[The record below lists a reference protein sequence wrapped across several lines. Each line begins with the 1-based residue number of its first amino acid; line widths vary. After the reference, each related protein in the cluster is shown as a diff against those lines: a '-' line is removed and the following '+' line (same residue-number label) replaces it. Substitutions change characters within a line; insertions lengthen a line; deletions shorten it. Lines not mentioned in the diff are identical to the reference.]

1 MVGFTVAMDQGEHA
15 RSGGRHGFVLGPTV
29 DGPGRDGPGRD
40 GPGRDGAG
48 PAGAGLDGA
57 AADRTGREEES
68 LGAPGRE
75 DALRVRWR
83 GPEGRESVTAE
94 MQLLAALEVAGIS
107 AAPDVIGMEE
117 DGYIRETAPPL
128 ARRRGRRAAD
138 GGAPA
143 TGERVA
149 QARARED
156 LEALVAALHERG
168 WVLGTPR
175 GRGLGVRADGSVLVL
190 DLSGLRH
197 EQSLAVRSA
206 DLHWIDSVLED
217 EERTLRRRVHALA
230 GGGAP
235 SLDLP
240 GLLGAPAGASPAD
253 PPRVPGDQGDQGE
266 PERPDGVQ
274 QEVVREEAEEEVDAA
289 DAGSV
294 APLPAPRLRR
304 ARTEARAKGGADAGS
319 SRRRGTGGALS
330 AVLGERRHRRTA
342 LLSGAV
348 VLALGLGAAAA
359 ITVTMDRSEPARQA
373 PAVVADGAPAGAGSS
388 QEGQVPAIED
398 PWALAAELAGSRHA
412 YLTGASDVPVAAEGG
427 PAQEED
433 ERIRAA
439 YEGYEVQGSGPVV
452 HEAELLEGPDEDGR
466 AVLRVLVSTEAGQVR
481 EGSGLVQ
488 ETPNSGAS
496 QIDLVLIW
504 DGARWRIL
512 ETRTA

>member
-15 RSGGRHGFVLGPTV
+15 RSGGHHRFVLGPTA
-29 DGPGRDGPGRD
+29 DGPGRDGPGRE
-40 GPGRDGAG
+40 GPG
-48 PAGAGLDGA
+48 PAGAGRDGA
-57 AADRTGREEES
+57 SGDRTGREEES

-83 GPEGRESVTAE
+83 GPDGRESVTAE

-156 LEALVAALHERG
+156 LEAFVASLHERG
-168 WVLGTPR
+168 WVLGAPR

-190 DLSGLRH
+190 DLSGMRR

-217 EERTLRRRVHALA
+217 EERTLRRRVHALPGA
-230 GGGAP
+230 GAP

-240 GLLGAPAGASPAD
+240 GFLVTPAGTGPTD
-253 PPRVPGDQGDQGE
+253 PPRVPGEQGV
-266 PERPDGVQ
+266 PD
-274 QEVVREEAEEEVDAA
+274 REDAAEADSAEADVAA
-289 DAGSV
+289 DASVV

-304 ARTEARAKGGADAGS
+304 ARTQARAAGGGDTGS
-319 SRRRGTGGALS
+319 SRRRGSGGALS

-359 ITVTMDRSEPARQA
+359 ITLTTDRPEPARQA
-373 PAVVADGAPAGAGSS
+373 PAVVAGGAPSGAGAS
-388 QEGQVPAIED
+388 QEGQVPEIED
-398 PWALAAELAGSRHA
+398 PWALAAELAGSRHS

-427 PAQEED
+427 AAQEED
-433 ERIRAA
+433 ERIRTA

-452 HEAELLEGPDEDGR
+452 HEAELLEGPDEDGI

-481 EGSGLVQ
+481 EGSGIVQ
-488 ETPNSGAS
+488 ETSDSGAY
-496 QIDLVLIW
+496 QVDLVLVW
-504 DGARWRIL
+504 DGARWRIF

>member
-15 RSGGRHGFVLGPTV
+15 RSGGRHRFVLGPTV
-29 DGPGRDGPGRD
+29 DGPGSDGP
-40 GPGRDGAG
+40 G

-57 AADRTGREEES
+57 VGDRTGREEES

-83 GPEGRESVTAE
+83 GPDGRESVTAE
-94 MQLLAALEVAGIS
+94 LQLLAALEVAGIS

-149 QARARED
+149 QARAREN
-156 LEALVAALHERG
+156 LEAFVAALHERG
-168 WVLGTPR
+168 WVLGAPR

-190 DLSGLRH
+190 DLSGLRR

-217 EERTLRRRVHALA
+217 EERTLRRRVHALPGA
-230 GGGAP
+230 GAP

-240 GLLGAPAGASPAD
+240 GFLVTPAGTGPTD
-253 PPRVPGDQGDQGE
+253 PPRVPGEQGV
-266 PERPDGVQ
+266 PD
-274 QEVVREEAEEEVDAA
+274 REDAAEADSAEADVAA
-289 DAGSV
+289 DASVV

-304 ARTEARAKGGADAGS
+304 ARTQARAAGGGDTGS
-319 SRRRGTGGALS
+319 SRRRGSGGALS

-359 ITVTMDRSEPARQA
+359 ITLTTDRPEPARQA
-373 PAVVADGAPAGAGSS
+373 PAVVAGGAPSGAGAS
-388 QEGQVPAIED
+388 QEGQVPEIED
-398 PWALAAELAGSRHA
+398 PWALAAELAGSRHS

-427 PAQEED
+427 AAQEED
-433 ERIRAA
+433 ERIRTA

-452 HEAELLEGPDEDGR
+452 HEAELLEGPDEDGM

-481 EGSGLVQ
+481 EGSGIVQ
-488 ETPNSGAS
+488 ETSDSGAY
-496 QIDLVLIW
+496 QVDLVLVW
-504 DGARWRIL
+504 DGARWRIF

>member
-15 RSGGRHGFVLGPTV
+15 RSGGRHRFVLGPTA
-29 DGPGRDGPGRD
+29 DGPGRDGPGRE
-40 GPGRDGAG
+40 GPG
-48 PAGAGLDGA
+48 PAGAGRDGA
-57 AADRTGREEES
+57 SGDRTGREEES

-83 GPEGRESVTAE
+83 GPDGRESVTAE
-94 MQLLAALEVAGIS
+94 LQLLAALEVAGIS

-156 LEALVAALHERG
+156 LEAFVASLHERG
-168 WVLGTPR
+168 WVLGAPR

-190 DLSGLRH
+190 DLSGMRR

-217 EERTLRRRVHALA
+217 EERTLRRRVHALPGA
-230 GGGAP
+230 GAP

-240 GLLGAPAGASPAD
+240 GFLVTPAGTGPTD
-253 PPRVPGDQGDQGE
+253 PPRVPGEQGV
-266 PERPDGVQ
+266 PD
-274 QEVVREEAEEEVDAA
+274 REDAAEADSAEADVAA
-289 DAGSV
+289 DASVV

-304 ARTEARAKGGADAGS
+304 ARTQARAAGGGDTGS
-319 SRRRGTGGALS
+319 SRRRGSGGALS

-359 ITVTMDRSEPARQA
+359 ITLTTDRPEPARQA
-373 PAVVADGAPAGAGSS
+373 PAVVAGGAPSGAGAS
-388 QEGQVPAIED
+388 QEGQVPEIED
-398 PWALAAELAGSRHA
+398 PWALAAELAGSRHS

-427 PAQEED
+427 AAQEED
-433 ERIRAA
+433 ERIRTA

-452 HEAELLEGPDEDGR
+452 HEAELLEGPDEDGI

-481 EGSGLVQ
+481 EGSGIVQ
-488 ETPNSGAS
+488 ETSDSGAY
-496 QIDLVLIW
+496 QVDLVLVW
-504 DGARWRIL
+504 DGARWRIF

>member
-1 MVGFTVAMDQGEHA
+1 
-15 RSGGRHGFVLGPTV
+15 
-29 DGPGRDGPGRD
+29 
-40 GPGRDGAG
+40 
-48 PAGAGLDGA
+48 
-57 AADRTGREEES
+57 
-68 LGAPGRE
+68 
-75 DALRVRWR
+75 
-83 GPEGRESVTAE
+83 
-94 MQLLAALEVAGIS
+94 MQLLAALEAAGIS

-143 TGERVA
+143 TGERAA

-168 WVLGTPR
+168 WVLGAPR

-217 EERTLRRRVHALA
+217 EERTLRRRVHALP

-240 GLLGAPAGASPAD
+240 GLLDAPAGAGPTD
-253 PPRVPGDQGDQGE
+253 PPRVPGEHGE
-266 PERPDGVQ
+266 PERTDAAQ
-274 QEVVREEAEEEVDAA
+274 QEVAREEAEEEVDAA
-289 DAGSV
+289 DAGPV

-304 ARTEARAKGGADAGS
+304 ARTEARAAGGANGGS
-319 SRRRGTGGALS
+319 LRRRGSGGALS

-359 ITVTMDRSEPARQA
+359 ITLTVDRSEPARQA
-373 PAVVADGAPAGAGSS
+373 PAAVAGGAPAGAGSS
-388 QEGQVPAIED
+388 QEGQVPAIEE
-398 PWALAAELAGSRHA
+398 PWALAAELAGSRHS

-427 PAQEED
+427 AAQEED

-439 YEGYEVQGSGPVV
+439 YQGYEVQGSGPVV
-452 HEAELLEGPDEDGR
+452 HEAELIEGPDEDGR

-481 EGSGLVQ
+481 EGSGIVQ
-488 ETPNSGAS
+488 ETSDSGAS

>member
-15 RSGGRHGFVLGPTV
+15 RSGGRHRFVLGPTA
-29 DGPGRDGPGRD
+29 DGPGRDGPGRE
-40 GPGRDGAG
+40 GPG
-48 PAGAGLDGA
+48 PAGAGRDGA
-57 AADRTGREEES
+57 AGDRTGREEES

-83 GPEGRESVTAE
+83 GPDGRESVTAE
-94 MQLLAALEVAGIS
+94 LQLLAALEVAGIS

-156 LEALVAALHERG
+156 LEAFVASLHERG
-168 WVLGTPR
+168 WVLGAPR

-190 DLSGLRH
+190 DLSGLRR

-217 EERTLRRRVHALA
+217 EERTLRRRVHALPGA
-230 GGGAP
+230 GAP

-240 GLLGAPAGASPAD
+240 GFLVTPAGTGPTD
-253 PPRVPGDQGDQGE
+253 PPRVPGEQGV
-266 PERPDGVQ
+266 PD
-274 QEVVREEAEEEVDAA
+274 REDAAEADSAEADVAA
-289 DAGSV
+289 DASVV

-304 ARTEARAKGGADAGS
+304 ARTQARAAGGGDTGS
-319 SRRRGTGGALS
+319 SRRRGSGGALS

-359 ITVTMDRSEPARQA
+359 ITLTTDRPEPARQA
-373 PAVVADGAPAGAGSS
+373 PAVVAGGAPSGAGAS
-388 QEGQVPAIED
+388 QEGQVPEIED
-398 PWALAAELAGSRHA
+398 PWALAAELAGSRHS

-427 PAQEED
+427 AAQEED
-433 ERIRAA
+433 ERIRTA

-452 HEAELLEGPDEDGR
+452 HEAELLEGPDEDGM

-481 EGSGLVQ
+481 EGSGIVQ
-488 ETPNSGAS
+488 ETSDSGAY
-496 QIDLVLIW
+496 QVDLVLVW

>member
-15 RSGGRHGFVLGPTV
+15 RSGGRHRFVLGPTA
-29 DGPGRDGPGRD
+29 DGPGRDGPGRE
-40 GPGRDGAG
+40 GPG
-48 PAGAGLDGA
+48 PAGAGRDGA
-57 AADRTGREEES
+57 AGDRTGREEES

-83 GPEGRESVTAE
+83 GPDGRESVTAE
-94 MQLLAALEVAGIS
+94 LQLLAALEVAGIS

-128 ARRRGRRAAD
+128 ERRRGRRAAD

-156 LEALVAALHERG
+156 LEAFVASLHERG
-168 WVLGTPR
+168 WVLGAPR

-190 DLSGLRH
+190 DLSGMRR

-217 EERTLRRRVHALA
+217 EERTLRRRVHALPGA
-230 GGGAP
+230 GAP

-240 GLLGAPAGASPAD
+240 GFLVTPAGTGPTD
-253 PPRVPGDQGDQGE
+253 PPRVPGEQGV
-266 PERPDGVQ
+266 PD
-274 QEVVREEAEEEVDAA
+274 REDAAEADSAEADVAA
-289 DAGSV
+289 DASVV

-304 ARTEARAKGGADAGS
+304 ARTQARAAGGGDTGS
-319 SRRRGTGGALS
+319 SRRRGSGGALS

-359 ITVTMDRSEPARQA
+359 ITLTTDRPEPARQA
-373 PAVVADGAPAGAGSS
+373 PAVVAGGAPSGAGAS
-388 QEGQVPAIED
+388 QEGQVPEIED
-398 PWALAAELAGSRHA
+398 PWALAAELAGSRHS

-427 PAQEED
+427 AAQEED
-433 ERIRAA
+433 ERIRTA

-452 HEAELLEGPDEDGR
+452 HEAELLEGPDEDGM

-481 EGSGLVQ
+481 EGSGIVQ
-488 ETPNSGAS
+488 ETSDSGAY
-496 QIDLVLIW
+496 QVDLVLVW
-504 DGARWRIL
+504 DGARWRIF

>member
-15 RSGGRHGFVLGPTV
+15 RSGGRHRFVLGPTA
-29 DGPGRDGPGRD
+29 DGPGRDGPGRE
-40 GPGRDGAG
+40 GPG
-48 PAGAGLDGA
+48 PAGAGRDGA
-57 AADRTGREEES
+57 AGDRTGREEES

-83 GPEGRESVTAE
+83 GPDGRESVTAE
-94 MQLLAALEVAGIS
+94 LQLLAALEVAGIS

-156 LEALVAALHERG
+156 LEAFVASLHERG
-168 WVLGTPR
+168 WVLGAQR

-190 DLSGLRH
+190 DLSGMRR

-217 EERTLRRRVHALA
+217 EERTLRRRVHALPGA
-230 GGGAP
+230 GAP

-240 GLLGAPAGASPAD
+240 GFLVTPAGTGPTD
-253 PPRVPGDQGDQGE
+253 PPRVPGEQGV
-266 PERPDGVQ
+266 PD
-274 QEVVREEAEEEVDAA
+274 REDAAEADSAEADVAA
-289 DAGSV
+289 DASVV

-304 ARTEARAKGGADAGS
+304 ARTQARAAGGGDTGS
-319 SRRRGTGGALS
+319 SRRRGSGGALS

-359 ITVTMDRSEPARQA
+359 ITLTTDRPEPARQA
-373 PAVVADGAPAGAGSS
+373 PAVVAGGAPSGAGAS
-388 QEGQVPAIED
+388 QEGQVPEIED
-398 PWALAAELAGSRHA
+398 PWALAAELAGSRHS

-427 PAQEED
+427 AAQEED
-433 ERIRAA
+433 ERIRTA

-452 HEAELLEGPDEDGR
+452 HEAELLEGPDEDGI

-481 EGSGLVQ
+481 EGSGIVQ
-488 ETPNSGAS
+488 ETSDSGAY
-496 QIDLVLIW
+496 QVDLVLVW
-504 DGARWRIL
+504 DGARWRIF

>member
-1 MVGFTVAMDQGEHA
+1 MRVAVGFTVAMDEGEHA
-15 RSGGRHGFVLGPTV
+15 RSGGRHRFVLGPTA
-29 DGPGRDGPGRD
+29 DGPGRDGPGRE
-40 GPGRDGAG
+40 GPG

-57 AADRTGREEES
+57 AGDRTGREEES

-83 GPEGRESVTAE
+83 GPDGRESVTAE

-156 LEALVAALHERG
+156 LEAFVAALHERG
-168 WVLGTPR
+168 WVLGAPR

-190 DLSGLRH
+190 DLSGLRR

-217 EERTLRRRVHALA
+217 EERTLRRRVHALPGA
-230 GGGAP
+230 GAP

-240 GLLGAPAGASPAD
+240 GFLVTPAGTGPTD
-253 PPRVPGDQGDQGE
+253 PPRVPGEQGV
-266 PERPDGVQ
+266 PD
-274 QEVVREEAEEEVDAA
+274 REDAAEADSAEADVAA
-289 DAGSV
+289 DASVV

-304 ARTEARAKGGADAGS
+304 ARTQARAAGGGDTGA
-319 SRRRGTGGALS
+319 SRRRGSGGALS

-348 VLALGLGAAAA
+348 VLTLGLGAAAA
-359 ITVTMDRSEPARQA
+359 ITLTTDRPEPARQA
-373 PAVVADGAPAGAGSS
+373 PAVVAGGAPSGAGAS
-388 QEGQVPAIED
+388 QEGQVPEIED
-398 PWALAAELAGSRHA
+398 PWALAAELAGSRHS

-427 PAQEED
+427 AAQEED
-433 ERIRAA
+433 ERIRTA

-452 HEAELLEGPDEDGR
+452 HEAELVEGPDEDGM

-481 EGSGLVQ
+481 EGSGIVQ
-488 ETPNSGAS
+488 ETSDSGAS
-496 QIDLVLIW
+496 QVDLVLVW
-504 DGARWRIL
+504 DGARWRIF

>member
-1 MVGFTVAMDQGEHA
+1 MVGFTVAMDEGEHA
-15 RSGGRHGFVLGPTV
+15 RSGGRHRFVLGPTV
-29 DGPGRDGPGRD
+29 DGPGRDGPGRE
-40 GPGRDGAG
+40 GPG
-48 PAGAGLDGA
+48 PAGAGLDGGA
-57 AADRTGREEES
+57 GDRTGREEES

-107 AAPDVIGMEE
+107 AAPDVIGREE

-128 ARRRGRRAAD
+128 ARGRGRRAAD

-149 QARARED
+149 QARAREE

-168 WVLGTPR
+168 WVLGAPR

-190 DLSGLRH
+190 DLSGLRR

-217 EERTLRRRVHALA
+217 EERTLRRRVHALP

-240 GLLGAPAGASPAD
+240 GLLYAPVGAGPTD
-253 PPRVPGDQGDQGE
+253 PSGVPGDQGE
-266 PERPDGVQ
+266 PERPDTAQ
-274 QEVVREEAEEEVDAA
+274 QEVAREEAEEEVDAA
-289 DAGSV
+289 AV

-304 ARTEARAKGGADAGS
+304 ARTEARAEGGANGGS
-319 SRRRGTGGALS
+319 SRRRGSGGALS

-359 ITVTMDRSEPARQA
+359 ITLTVDRSEPARQA
-373 PAVVADGAPAGAGSS
+373 PAAVAGGAPAGAGRS
-388 QEGQVPAIED
+388 QEGRVPAIED
-398 PWALAAELAGSRHA
+398 PWALAAELAGSRHS
-412 YLTGASDVPVAAEGG
+412 YLTGVSDVPVAADGG
-427 PAQEED
+427 AAQEED

-439 YEGYEVQGSGPVV
+439 YQGYEVQGSGPVV
-452 HEAELLEGPDEDGR
+452 HEAELIEGPDEDSR

-488 ETPNSGAS
+488 ETPNSGAA
-496 QIDLVLIW
+496 QVDLVLVW

>member
-15 RSGGRHGFVLGPTV
+15 RSGGRHRFVLGPTA
-29 DGPGRDGPGRD
+29 DGPGRDGPGRE
-40 GPGRDGAG
+40 GPG
-48 PAGAGLDGA
+48 PAGAGRDGA
-57 AADRTGREEES
+57 AGDRTGREEES

-83 GPEGRESVTAE
+83 GPDGRESVTAE
-94 MQLLAALEVAGIS
+94 LQLLAALEVAGIS

-156 LEALVAALHERG
+156 LEAFVASLHERG
-168 WVLGTPR
+168 CVLGAPR

-190 DLSGLRH
+190 DLSGMRR

-217 EERTLRRRVHALA
+217 EERTLRRRVHALPGA
-230 GGGAP
+230 GAP

-240 GLLGAPAGASPAD
+240 GFLVTPAGTGPTD
-253 PPRVPGDQGDQGE
+253 PPRVPGEQGV
-266 PERPDGVQ
+266 PD
-274 QEVVREEAEEEVDAA
+274 REDAAEADSAEADVAA
-289 DAGSV
+289 DASVV

-304 ARTEARAKGGADAGS
+304 ARTQARAAGGGDTGS
-319 SRRRGTGGALS
+319 SRRRGSGGALS

-359 ITVTMDRSEPARQA
+359 ITLTTDRPEPARQA
-373 PAVVADGAPAGAGSS
+373 PAVVAGGAPSGAGAS
-388 QEGQVPAIED
+388 QEGQVPEIED
-398 PWALAAELAGSRHA
+398 PWALAAELAGSRHS

-427 PAQEED
+427 AAQEED
-433 ERIRAA
+433 ERIRTA

-452 HEAELLEGPDEDGR
+452 HEAELLEGPDEDGI

-481 EGSGLVQ
+481 EGSGIVQ
-488 ETPNSGAS
+488 ETSDSGAY
-496 QIDLVLIW
+496 QVDLVLVW
-504 DGARWRIL
+504 DGARWRIF

>member
-1 MVGFTVAMDQGEHA
+1 MVGFTKAMDEGEHA
-15 RSGGRHGFVLGPTV
+15 RSGGRHRFVLGPTV
-29 DGPGRDGPGRD
+29 DGPGRKGPGRD
-40 GPGRDGAG
+40 GPG
-48 PAGAGLDGA
+48 PADAGLDGA
-57 AADRTGREEES
+57 DEDRTGREEES

-168 WVLGTPR
+168 WVLGAPR
-175 GRGLGVRADGSVLVL
+175 GRGLGVRADGGVLVL
-190 DLSGLRH
+190 DLSGLRR
-197 EQSLAVRSA
+197 EQSLAVHSA

-217 EERTLRRRVHALA
+217 EERTLRRRVHALP

-240 GLLGAPAGASPAD
+240 GLLDAPVGAGPAD
-253 PPRVPGDQGDQGE
+253 PPGVPGDQGE
-266 PERPDGVQ
+266 PERPDAG
-274 QEVVREEAEEEVDAA
+274 QEEAAEEEVDAA
-289 DAGSV
+289 DAGPV
-294 APLPAPRLRR
+294 APLPALWLRR
-304 ARTEARAKGGADAGS
+304 ARTEARAAGGADAGS
-319 SRRRGTGGALS
+319 SRRRRSGGALS

-342 LLSGAV
+342 LLSGVV
-348 VLALGLGAAAA
+348 VLVLGLGAAAA
-359 ITVTMDRSEPARQA
+359 ITLSTDRPEPARQA
-373 PAVVADGAPAGAGSS
+373 PAVVAGGAPAGAGSS
-388 QEGQVPAIED
+388 QEGPVPAIED
-398 PWALAAELAGSRHA
+398 PWALAAELAGSRHS

-427 PAQEED
+427 AAYEQD

-452 HEAELLEGPDEDGR
+452 HEADLIEGPDEDGR

-488 ETPNSGAS
+488 ETPSSGAA
-496 QIDLVLIW
+496 QVDLLLVW
-504 DGARWRIL
+504 DGTRWRIL

>member
-15 RSGGRHGFVLGPTV
+15 RSGGRHRFVLGPTA
-29 DGPGRDGPGRD
+29 DGPGRDGPGRE
-40 GPGRDGAG
+40 GPG
-48 PAGAGLDGA
+48 PAGAGRDGA
-57 AADRTGREEES
+57 AGDRTGREEES

-83 GPEGRESVTAE
+83 GPDGRESVTAE

-156 LEALVAALHERG
+156 LEAFVASLHERG
-168 WVLGTPR
+168 WVLGAPR

-190 DLSGLRH
+190 DLSGMRR

-217 EERTLRRRVHALA
+217 EERTLRRRVHALPGA
-230 GGGAP
+230 GAP

-240 GLLGAPAGASPAD
+240 GFLVTPAGTGPTD
-253 PPRVPGDQGDQGE
+253 PPRVPGEQGV
-266 PERPDGVQ
+266 PD
-274 QEVVREEAEEEVDAA
+274 REDAAEADSAEADVAA
-289 DAGSV
+289 DASVV

-304 ARTEARAKGGADAGS
+304 ARTQARAAGGGDTGS
-319 SRRRGTGGALS
+319 SRRRGSGGALS

-359 ITVTMDRSEPARQA
+359 ITLTTDRPEPARQA
-373 PAVVADGAPAGAGSS
+373 PAVVAGGAPSGAGAS
-388 QEGQVPAIED
+388 QEGQVPEIED
-398 PWALAAELAGSRHA
+398 PWALAAELAGSRHS

-427 PAQEED
+427 AAQEED
-433 ERIRAA
+433 ERIRTA

-452 HEAELLEGPDEDGR
+452 HEAELLEGPDEDGM

-481 EGSGLVQ
+481 EGSGIVQ
-488 ETPNSGAS
+488 ETSDSGAY
-496 QIDLVLIW
+496 QVDLVLVW
-504 DGARWRIL
+504 DGARWRIF

>member
-1 MVGFTVAMDQGEHA
+1 MGFTVAMDEGEHA
-15 RSGGRHGFVLGPTV
+15 RSGGRHRFVLGPTA
-29 DGPGRDGPGRD
+29 DGPGRDGPGRE
-40 GPGRDGAG
+40 GPG

-57 AADRTGREEES
+57 AGDRTGREEES
-68 LGAPGRE
+68 LGALGRE

-117 DGYIRETAPPL
+117 YGYIRETAPPL

-168 WVLGTPR
+168 WVLGAPR

-190 DLSGLRH
+190 DLSGLRR

-217 EERTLRRRVHALA
+217 EERTLRRRVHALP
-230 GGGAP
+230 GGDAP

-240 GLLGAPAGASPAD
+240 GLLDAPAGAGPAD
-253 PPRVPGDQGDQGE
+253 PPGLPGDQGE
-266 PERPDGVQ
+266 PERPDAG
-274 QEVVREEAEEEVDAA
+274 QEEAAEEEVDAA
-289 DAGSV
+289 DAGPV

-304 ARTEARAKGGADAGS
+304 ARTEARAAGGADAGS
-319 SRRRGTGGALS
+319 SRRRRSGGALS
-330 AVLGERRHRRTA
+330 AVLGQRRHRRTA

-359 ITVTMDRSEPARQA
+359 ITLTTDRPAPARQA
-373 PAVVADGAPAGAGSS
+373 PAVVAGGAPAGAGSS
-388 QEGQVPAIED
+388 QEGPVPAIED
-398 PWALAAELAGSRHA
+398 PWALAAELAGSRHS

-427 PAQEED
+427 AAQEED
-433 ERIRAA
+433 ERIREA

-452 HEAELLEGPDEDGR
+452 HEADLIEGPDEDGR

-488 ETPNSGAS
+488 ETPNSGAA
-496 QIDLVLIW
+496 QVDLVLVW

>member
-1 MVGFTVAMDQGEHA
+1 MRVAVGFTVAMDEGEHA
-15 RSGGRHGFVLGPTV
+15 RSGGRHRFVLGPTA
-29 DGPGRDGPGRD
+29 DGPGRDGPGRE
-40 GPGRDGAG
+40 GPG

-57 AADRTGREEES
+57 AGDRTGREEES

-83 GPEGRESVTAE
+83 GPDGRESVTAE

-156 LEALVAALHERG
+156 LEAFVAALHERG
-168 WVLGTPR
+168 WVLGAPR

-190 DLSGLRH
+190 DLSGLRR

-217 EERTLRRRVHALA
+217 EERTLRRRVHALPGA
-230 GGGAP
+230 GAP

-240 GLLGAPAGASPAD
+240 GFLDVPAGAGSAD
-253 PPRVPGDQGDQGE
+253 PPRVLGEQGE
-266 PERPDGVQ
+266 PEWPDAAQ
-274 QEVVREEAEEEVDAA
+274 QEVEREEAEEEADAT

-304 ARTEARAKGGADAGS
+304 ARTQARAAGGGDTGS
-319 SRRRGTGGALS
+319 SRRRGSGGALS

-359 ITVTMDRSEPARQA
+359 ITLTTDRPEPARQA
-373 PAVVADGAPAGAGSS
+373 PAVVAGGAPSGAGAS
-388 QEGQVPAIED
+388 QEGQVPEIED
-398 PWALAAELAGSRHA
+398 PWALAAELAGSRHS

-427 PAQEED
+427 AAQEED
-433 ERIRAA
+433 ERIRTA

-452 HEAELLEGPDEDGR
+452 HEAELLEGPDEDGM

-481 EGSGLVQ
+481 EGSGIVQ
-488 ETPNSGAS
+488 ETSDSGAY
-496 QIDLVLIW
+496 QVDLVLVW
-504 DGARWRIL
+504 DGARWRIF

>member
-1 MVGFTVAMDQGEHA
+1 MVGFTVAMDEGEHA
-15 RSGGRHGFVLGPTV
+15 RSGGRHRFVLGPTV
-29 DGPGRDGPGRD
+29 DGPGRDGPGRE
-40 GPGRDGAG
+40 GPG
-48 PAGAGLDGA
+48 PAGAGLDGGA
-57 AADRTGREEES
+57 GDRTGREEES

-107 AAPDVIGMEE
+107 AAPDVIGREE

-128 ARRRGRRAAD
+128 ARGRGRRAAD

-149 QARARED
+149 QARAREE

-168 WVLGTPR
+168 WVLGAPR

-190 DLSGLRH
+190 DLSGLRR

-217 EERTLRRRVHALA
+217 EERTLRRRVHALP

-240 GLLGAPAGASPAD
+240 GLLDAPAGAGPAD
-253 PPRVPGDQGDQGE
+253 PPRLPGEKEE
-266 PERPDGVQ
+266 PDRPDAA
-274 QEVVREEAEEEVDAA
+274 QEEVAQEKAEEEVEAA
-289 DAGSV
+289 DAGPV
-294 APLPAPRLRR
+294 APLPTPRLRR
-304 ARTEARAKGGADAGS
+304 ARTEARDASGADAGS
-319 SRRRGTGGALS
+319 SRRRGPGGALS

-359 ITVTMDRSEPARQA
+359 ITLTMDRPEPAPQTPMA
-373 PAVVADGAPAGAGSS
+373 ASGPAPAGAGSS

-398 PWALAAELAGSRHA
+398 PWALAAELAGSRHS
-412 YLTGASDVPVAAEGG
+412 YLTGVSDVPVAAEGG
-427 PAQEED
+427 AAQEED
-433 ERIRAA
+433 ERIREA

-452 HEAELLEGPDEDGR
+452 HEADLIEGPDEDGR

-488 ETPNSGAS
+488 ETSNSGAA
-496 QIDLVLIW
+496 QVDLVLVW

>member
-1 MVGFTVAMDQGEHA
+1 MRIAVGFTVAMDEGEHA
-15 RSGGRHGFVLGPTV
+15 RSGGRHRFVLGPTV
-29 DGPGRDGPGRD
+29 DGPGRDGPGRE
-40 GPGRDGAG
+40 GPG
-48 PAGAGLDGA
+48 PAGAGRDGGA
-57 AADRTGREEES
+57 EDRTGREEES
-68 LGAPGRE
+68 LGATGRV

-117 DGYIRETAPPL
+117 DGYIRENAPPL

-149 QARARED
+149 QARAREELD
-156 LEALVAALHERG
+156 ALVAALHERG
-168 WVLGTPR
+168 WVLGAPR

-190 DLSGLRH
+190 DLSGLRR

-217 EERTLRRRVHALA
+217 EERTLRRRVHALP
-230 GGGAP
+230 GGDAP

-240 GLLGAPAGASPAD
+240 GLLDAPVGAGPTD
-253 PPRVPGDQGDQGE
+253 PSRVPGDQGE
-266 PERPDGVQ
+266 PERPDAAQ
-274 QEVVREEAEEEVDAA
+274 QEVAREEAEEVDAA
-289 DAGSV
+289 DAGPV

-304 ARTEARAKGGADAGS
+304 ARTEAWVEGGANGGS
-319 SRRRGTGGALS
+319 SRRRGSGGALS

-359 ITVTMDRSEPARQA
+359 ITVTVDRSEPARQA
-373 PAVVADGAPAGAGSS
+373 PAAVAGGAPAGAGSS

-398 PWALAAELAGSRHA
+398 PWTLAAELAGSRHS

-427 PAQEED
+427 AAQEED
-433 ERIRAA
+433 ERIRTA
-439 YEGYEVQGSGPVV
+439 YQGYEVQGSGPVV
-452 HEAELLEGPDEDGR
+452 HEAELIEGPDEDGR

-488 ETPNSGAS
+488 TTPNSGAA
-496 QIDLVLIW
+496 QVDLVLVW
-504 DGARWRIL
+504 DGTRWRIL
-512 ETRTA
+512 ETRTE

>member
-15 RSGGRHGFVLGPTV
+15 RSGGRHRFVLGPTV
-29 DGPGRDGPGRD
+29 DGPGSDGP
-40 GPGRDGAG
+40 G
-48 PAGAGLDGA
+48 PAGAGRDGA
-57 AADRTGREEES
+57 AGDRTGREEES

-83 GPEGRESVTAE
+83 GPDGRESVTAE

-156 LEALVAALHERG
+156 LEAFVASLHERG
-168 WVLGTPR
+168 WVLGAPR

-190 DLSGLRH
+190 DLSGLRR

-217 EERTLRRRVHALA
+217 EERTLRRRVHALPGA
-230 GGGAP
+230 GAP

-240 GLLGAPAGASPAD
+240 GFLVTPAGTGPTD
-253 PPRVPGDQGDQGE
+253 PPRVPGEQGV
-266 PERPDGVQ
+266 PD
-274 QEVVREEAEEEVDAA
+274 REDAAEADSAEADVAA
-289 DAGSV
+289 DASVV

-304 ARTEARAKGGADAGS
+304 ARTQARAAGGGDTGS
-319 SRRRGTGGALS
+319 SRRRGSGGALS

-359 ITVTMDRSEPARQA
+359 ITLTTDRPEPARQA
-373 PAVVADGAPAGAGSS
+373 PAVVAGGAPSGAGAS
-388 QEGQVPAIED
+388 QEGQVPEIED
-398 PWALAAELAGSRHA
+398 PWALAAELAGSRHS

-427 PAQEED
+427 AAQEED
-433 ERIRAA
+433 ERIRTA

-452 HEAELLEGPDEDGR
+452 HEAELLEGPDEDGM

-481 EGSGLVQ
+481 EGSGIVQ
-488 ETPNSGAS
+488 ETSDSGAY
-496 QIDLVLIW
+496 QVDLVLVW
-504 DGARWRIL
+504 DGARWRIF

>member
-15 RSGGRHGFVLGPTV
+15 RSGGRHRFALGPTA
-29 DGPGRDGPGRD
+29 DGPGSDGPARDGP
-40 GPGRDGAG
+40 G
-48 PAGAGLDGA
+48 PAGAGRDGA
-57 AADRTGREEES
+57 AGDRTGREEES

-83 GPEGRESVTAE
+83 GPDGRESVTAE
-94 MQLLAALEVAGIS
+94 LQLLAALEVAGIS

-156 LEALVAALHERG
+156 LEAFVASLHERG
-168 WVLGTPR
+168 WVLGAPR

-190 DLSGLRH
+190 DLSGLRR

-217 EERTLRRRVHALA
+217 EERTLRRRVHALPGA
-230 GGGAP
+230 GAP

-240 GLLGAPAGASPAD
+240 GFLVTPAGTGPTD
-253 PPRVPGDQGDQGE
+253 PPRVPGEQGV
-266 PERPDGVQ
+266 PD
-274 QEVVREEAEEEVDAA
+274 REDAAEADSAEADVAA
-289 DAGSV
+289 DASVV

-304 ARTEARAKGGADAGS
+304 ARTQARAAGGGDTGS
-319 SRRRGTGGALS
+319 SRRRGSGGALS

-359 ITVTMDRSEPARQA
+359 ITLTTDRPEPARQA
-373 PAVVADGAPAGAGSS
+373 PAVVAGGAPSGAGAS
-388 QEGQVPAIED
+388 QEGQVPEIED
-398 PWALAAELAGSRHA
+398 PWALAAELAGSRHS

-427 PAQEED
+427 AAQEED
-433 ERIRAA
+433 ERIRTA

-452 HEAELLEGPDEDGR
+452 HEAELLEGPDEDGI

-481 EGSGLVQ
+481 EGSGIVQ
-488 ETPNSGAS
+488 ETSDSGAY
-496 QIDLVLIW
+496 QVDLVLVW
-504 DGARWRIL
+504 DGARWRIF